1 MVDGGGGR
9 ELLYPIVVLVKDP
22 RSSRESWDG
31 AVFPPLVLNRFDIQQ
46 HDVTG
51 TMLKYSAAAA
61 MSILVNSREECH
73 FLPLSQLSQML
84 PPRYV
89 HAASQMNEHDA

>member
-1 MVDGGGGR
+1 MGEGGGGR

-51 TMLKYSAAAA
+51 TMLKYSAAA

>member
-1 MVDGGGGR
+1 MVK
-9 ELLYPIVVLVKDP
+9 EL
-22 RSSRESWDG
+22 RSSGESWEG
-31 AVFPPLVLNRFDIQQ
+31 PIFRSLVLNRFDIQQ

-51 TMLKYSAAAA
+51 TMLKYSGAA

-89 HAASQMNEHDA
+89 HRASQMNEHNA